1 MPLWPAL
8 TVLFG
13 PLYAVVGP
21 QRSGKSTGFCGRV
34 HFAVVVCVKFS
45 KLGQPP
51 AEIAFIGCTGSGR
64 A

>member
-21 QRSGKSTGFCGRV
+21 QRLRAVIDLDGLEAGQRVGADEKVVPGGCQSRVRTICGKS
-34 HFAVVVCVKFS
+34 
-45 KLGQPP
+45 
-51 AEIAFIGCTGSGR
+51 R
-64 A
+64 AS

>member
-21 QRSGKSTGFCGRV
+21 QRLRAVIDLDGLEAGQGRCDEKVVPGGCQSRVRTICGKS
-34 HFAVVVCVKFS
+34 
-45 KLGQPP
+45 
-51 AEIAFIGCTGSGR
+51 R
-64 A
+64 AS